1 MTGALT
7 DFEVWDADNHFY
19 EPVDA
24 LTRHLP
30 KQYRGAIEYV
40 EVRGRTKIAVRNRI
54 VHYIPNPT
62 FEVVAAPGVWED
74 YFRGRNTEGKSLR
87 ELTGEPIRCRPE
99 FRNPEDRLRLLDQQ
113 GITAAQMFPTLVS
126 LVEERMK
133 DDIELT
139 HAVIHA
145 FNQWLFEDWSFNF
158 KDRIFPVP
166 VITLPDV
173 RQAIAELEWCLER
186 GARTVLIRPAP
197 VPMVNGRSI
206 SPGVERFD
214 PFWRRVQEAGIPVMM
229 HASDSGYDVYTRAWD
244 ATGDEWLPF
253 EPTALSL
260 LMDNDSR
267 PIVDTLSAV
276 IAHGLFARHPGLRVG
291 VIENGARWVPR
302 LLENLDHVHH
312 KSPRSFAEP
321 PVETFRRHVWV
332 HPFHEDDITALA
344 STIGADHVL
353 FGSDFPHPEGLREP
367 LSFVDDLADLAPDDV
382 RRVMGQN
389 LRDLL
394 EPQPAGA

>member
-1 MTGALT
+1 MTTAHCEY
-7 DFEVWDADNHFY
+7 DVWDADNHFY

-30 KQYRGAIEYV
+30 KEYRRAIQFV
-40 EVRGRTKIAVRNRI
+40 EVNGRKKIAVRNRI
-54 VHYIPNPT
+54 VDYIPNPT
-62 FEVVAAPGVWED
+62 FEVVAAPGAWEE
-74 YFRGRNTEGKSLR
+74 YFRGRNPDGKTLR
-87 ELTGEPIRCRPE
+87 ELTGEPIRCQPE
-99 FRNPEDRLRLLDQQ
+99 FRNPQDRLKLLDRQ
-113 GITAAQMFPTLVS
+113 GIAAAQIFPTLVS

-145 FNQWLFEDWSFNF
+145 FNQWMFEDWSFNYEG
-158 KDRIFPVP
+158 RIFPVP

-173 RQAIAELEWCLER
+173 EKAVAELDWCLER

-197 VPMVNGRSI
+197 VPMVNGRSV
-206 SPGVERFD
+206 SPGMERFD

-229 HASDSGYDVYTRAWD
+229 HASDSGYDVYTRAWE
-244 ATGDEWLPF
+244 GVGEEWLPF

-267 PIVDTLSAV
+267 PIVDSMAALM
-276 IAHGLFARHPGLRVG
+276 AHGMFIRNPGVRIG

-302 LLENLDHVHH
+302 LLDNLDHVYD

-321 PVETFRRHVWV
+321 PVDTFLRHVWV
-332 HPFHEDDITALA
+332 HPFQEDDIPAIVATM
-344 STIGADHVL
+344 GADRVL
-353 FGSDFPHPEGLREP
+353 FGSDYPHPEGLREP
-367 LSFVDDLADLAPDDV
+367 LSFLDDLGGLSAQDV
-382 RRVMGQN
+382 QRVMGEN

-394 EPQPAGA
+394 ERRPVVV